1 MTFIKNATRH
11 LITASGVLATIVL
24 VGCISANPLPDRNQA
39 ARLADGRTGSDVP
52 IQDAWALDFSQA
64 SEAWDGIAP
73 LTLDTA
79 ITVTLQNDPDLRLE
93 LTRVAQARADLAQS
107 SLPPNPVIGI
117 AIGAPIDGGGGAPAM
132 VELMQQL
139 TWLWTM
145 DDRIDLQ
152 DERLASAILSAAQR
166 TVDRASEVRTAFARA
181 LAARD
186 LIEIET
192 AYIETT
198 AGTYELVKALAE
210 VGELPMVDVDR
221 ALIDQRSAEADR
233 IDARRELRNRK
244 FELLRLMG
252 WADQDTRWTL
262 SGALE
267 DGQDDG
273 VPNEVDTIH
282 RALTVRLD
290 IEATRRRIE
299 AAEADARLAGLSR
312 IPEVGVGLGWRRNFS
327 DRQALTPG
335 ASISIPI
342 LDDGYARIAG
352 AAARLDAAHLALA
365 VAEENVVEEVRLNL
379 NQWLQAREQVE
390 AYDVGLVSAARKVVS
405 RSESAFKAGA
415 VDATELL
422 LTQRRLI
429 TLERRL
435 LAERLDSDLAWIKL
449 ENAVGGSFELP
460 LETPHVQVEKNS

>member
-1 MTFIKNATRH
+1 MNFIKNATRH
-11 LITASGVLATIVL
+11 LITTSCMLATITL
-24 VGCISANPLPDRNQA
+24 VGCISANPLPDRTQA
-39 ARLADGRTGSDVP
+39 ARLVDGRTGSDTP
-52 IQDAWALDFSQA
+52 AQNAWELDFLKPSD
-64 SEAWDGIAP
+64 AWDGLAP
-73 LTLDTA
+73 LTMEIA

-93 LTRVAQARADLAQS
+93 LTRVAEARAALAQS
-107 SLPPNPVIGI
+107 SLPPNPVIGV
-117 AIGAPIDGGGGAPAM
+117 ALGAPIDGGGGTPAM

-145 DDRIDLQ
+145 EDRIELQ
-152 DERLASAILSAAQR
+152 DERLAATILSAAQR
-166 TVDRASEVRTAFARA
+166 TVDRASEVRSAFARA

-192 AYIETT
+192 AYIATT
-198 AGTYELVKALAE
+198 AGTYELVKALADA
-210 VGELPMVDVDR
+210 GELPMVDVDR

-233 IDARRELRNRK
+233 IDAARELSNRK

-252 WADQDTRWTL
+252 WPDQSTRWTL
-262 SGALE
+262 SGELE
-267 DGQDDG
+267 DEQESRIPD
-273 VPNEVDTIH
+273 EEETIL

-290 IEATRRRIE
+290 IEANRRRIE

-312 IPEVGVGLGWRRNFS
+312 IPEVGIGLGWRRNLS
-327 DRQALTPG
+327 DRQAITPG
-335 ASISIPI
+335 ATISIPI
-342 LDDGYARIAG
+342 LDDGYARVAG
-352 AAARLDAAHLALA
+352 ASARLEAAHLALA
-365 VAEENVVEEVRLNL
+365 VAEENAVEEVRLSL

-390 AYDVGLVSAARKVVS
+390 AYDMGLVRAARTVVR

-415 VDATELL
+415 VNATELL

-435 LAERLDSDLAWIKL
+435 LEERLDSDLAWIKL

-460 LETPHVQVEKNS
+460 LETPQARVEKNS